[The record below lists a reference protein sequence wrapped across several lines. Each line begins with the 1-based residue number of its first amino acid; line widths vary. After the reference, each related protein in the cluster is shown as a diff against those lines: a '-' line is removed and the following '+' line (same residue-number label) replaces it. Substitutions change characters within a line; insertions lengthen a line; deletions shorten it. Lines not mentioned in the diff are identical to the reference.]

1 MLQWVLSELVHN
13 EPNCL
18 SITVYTDNRS
28 LYDAVHSMKQT
39 LEKRLLVDISAM
51 PEMIERNEITV
62 TWINREKQMSD
73 VLAESGVPLN
83 IMLQTFNNQRWL
95 KCSYL

>member
-1 MLQWVLSELVHN
+1 
-13 EPNCL
+13 
-18 SITVYTDNRS
+18 
-28 LYDAVHSMKQT
+28 MKQT

-62 TWINREKQMSD
+62 KWINREKQMSD

-83 IMLQTFNNQRWL
+83 IMLQTFNNQR
-95 KCSYL
+95 

>member
-1 MLQWVLSELVHN
+1 
-13 EPNCL
+13 
-18 SITVYTDNRS
+18 
-28 LYDAVHSMKQT
+28 MKQT

-83 IMLQTFNNQRWL
+83 IMLQTFNNQR
-95 KCSYL
+95 

>member
-1 MLQWVLSELVHN
+1 M
-13 EPNCL
+13 
-18 SITVYTDNRS
+18 TVYTDNRS

-83 IMLQTFNNQRWL
+83 IMLQTFNNQR
-95 KCSYL
+95 